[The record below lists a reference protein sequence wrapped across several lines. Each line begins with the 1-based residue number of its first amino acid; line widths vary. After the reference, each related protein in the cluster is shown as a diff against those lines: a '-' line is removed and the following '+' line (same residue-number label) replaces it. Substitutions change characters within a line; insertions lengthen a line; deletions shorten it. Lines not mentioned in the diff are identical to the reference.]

1 MMRIVMT
8 AIAALGLTACE
19 AVPAGGLGNVLGGL
33 GSISG
38 AQGGLTNLEIDAGLR
53 QALEIG
59 ATNVSSQLGAE
70 NGFFGDSRIKIPL
83 PARLAELQSGLG
95 KVGLSAP
102 LDNLQLQMNRAAE
115 AAMPEARKLVVSAV
129 QSITLEDAVGILR
142 GGDTAATSFLRDKT
156 EASLRDAFTPYIQT
170 ALSQTGAVQSLD
182 SAASKYG
189 LSAVASD
196 LRGDMTDHAVNFGLD
211 GMFLYVA
218 EQEREIRENPVART
232 TDLLKKVFGSN

>member
-1 MMRIVMT
+1 MRIMLS
-8 AIAALGLTACE
+8 AIAALGLSACE
-19 AVPAGGLGNVLGGL
+19 AVPAGGLGDVLGGL
-33 GSISG
+33 GTIASS
-38 AQGGLTNLEIDAGLR
+38 QSGLTNLEIDAGLR

-59 ATNVSSQLGAE
+59 ATNVSSQLGATD
-70 NGFFGDSRIKIPL
+70 GFFGDSRIKIPL
-83 PARLAELQSGLG
+83 PGRLADIQDGLS

-102 LDNLQLQMNRAAE
+102 LDGLQLQMNRAAE

-142 GGDTAATSFLRDKT
+142 GGDTAATNFLRGKT
-156 EASLRDAFTPYIQT
+156 EASLRDAFTPHIQT

-182 SAASKYG
+182 SVASRYG
-189 LSAVASD
+189 LSAVSND
-196 LRGDMTDHAVNFGLD
+196 LRSDMTDHAVNFGLD

-232 TDLLKKVFGSN
+232 TDLLRKVFGSN